1 MAEKFKN
8 YLKHITSTGTSEV
21 IPYADETNTKEKR
34 EGNSTVQVHSLYIT
48 RVDNDRFS
56 GENRYKEAS
65 FNHVDIMIV
74 ENDDV
79 ANATYV
85 GYDIQLVPGS
95 SYFFEKNITLEP
107 TQSLYINLP
116 AGVGANDTYHN
127 IHVTASAVLFIE
139 DE

>member
-1 MAEKFKN
+1 MAETFKN
-8 YLKHITSTGTSEV
+8 YLRQITTTGNFEV
-21 IPYADETNTKEKR
+21 IPYADETNSEKR

-56 GENRYKEAS
+56 SENRYEESS

-107 TQSLYINLP
+107 HQSLRVSLP
-116 AGVGANDTYHN
+116 NSVGANNTYHN
-127 IHVTASAVLFIE
+127 IHVTASAVLFTP

>member
-8 YLKHITSTGTSEV
+8 YLKQITTTGTSEV
-21 IPYADETNTKEKR
+21 IPHADETNSEKR

-48 RVDNDRFS
+48 RVDEGRFS
-56 GENRYKEAS
+56 GNNRYEESS

-79 ANATYV
+79 ANATFV

-107 TQSLYINLP
+107 HQSLHVRLP
-116 AGVGANDTYHN
+116 NGVGANDTYHN
-127 IHVTASAVLFIE
+127 IHITASAVLFTS

>member
-8 YLKHITSTGTSEV
+8 YLKHITTTGNFEV
-21 IPYADETNTKEKR
+21 IPYADETNSEKR

-48 RVDNDRFS
+48 RVDEGRFS
-56 GENRYKEAS
+56 GDNRYEESS

-107 TQSLYINLP
+107 HQSLRVSLP
-116 AGVGANDTYHN
+116 NSVGANNTYHN
-127 IHVTASAVLFIE
+127 IHVTASAVLFTP